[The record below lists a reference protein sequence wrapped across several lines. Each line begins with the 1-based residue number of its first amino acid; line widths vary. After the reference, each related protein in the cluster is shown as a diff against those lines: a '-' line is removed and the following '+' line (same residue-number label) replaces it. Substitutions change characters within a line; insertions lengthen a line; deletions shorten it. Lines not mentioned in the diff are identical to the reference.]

1 MPQIQ
6 DCKRELRQMFLLNQD
21 AMPSFIEVNAG
32 ELYERVFGVSSRV
45 AAVCCAA
52 MRSELRDGDTIL
64 RGGQDDL
71 SSGFTVR
78 YVMPRPAPVVPGD
91 AQD

>member
-6 DCKRELRQMFLLNQD
+6 DCKRELRYLLSKPNAPKD
-21 AMPSFIEVNAG
+21 FIEVNAG
-32 ELYERVFGVSSRV
+32 DLHHRVFGAHAED

-52 MRSELRDGDTIL
+52 MRSELREGDQITAGAENEL
-64 RGGQDDL
+64 TAV
-71 SSGFTVR
+71 FTVR
-78 YVMPRPAPVVPGD
+78 YALPRPKPIVQAD

>member
-6 DCKRELRQMFLLNQD
+6 DCKRELRQMFLLSQET
-21 AMPSFIEVNAG
+21 MPGFVEVNAG
-32 ELYERVFGVSSRV
+32 ELHKRVFGCSADY

-52 MRSELRDGDTIL
+52 MRSELRDCDTIIAGTSDE
-64 RGGQDDL
+64 RG
-71 SSGFTVR
+71 SEFTVR
-78 YVMPRPAPVVPGD
+78 YALPRPGPVLQGD